1 MVSIRYNL
9 KIKQF
14 SVSFLQAPLCKG
26 GCRDHDCMVVWGFTT
41 TFAISAYHHW
51 SCEFESR
58 SDEMY
63 LIQHYVIK
71 VVSDL
76 RQRWRFF
83 LGTLVFSTNKTD
95 CYDITE
101 ILLKIALNTI
111 TLPYATHCVRVYH
124 IYFILPQPVKFFPMR
139 VISQRS
145 CPLKATTLP
154 SARPV
159 KTVPMNRQQTL

>member
-1 MVSIRYNL
+1 MYNKYFDKYDFHHMFCNVCYL
-9 KIKQF
+9 LLGTVF
-14 SVSFLQAPLCKG
+14 TGLADGRVVAFKG
-26 GCRDHDCMVVWGFTT
+26 QDLWDVTRIGKN
-41 TFAISAYHHW
+41 
-51 SCEFESR
+51 FESR

-111 TLPYATHCVRVYH
+111 TLPYTTHCVRVYN
-124 IYFILPQPVKFFPMR
+124 IYFISKIVVNPQ
-139 VISQRS
+139 
-145 CPLKATTLP
+145 TTIQ
-154 SARPV
+154 S
-159 KTVPMNRQQTL
+159 